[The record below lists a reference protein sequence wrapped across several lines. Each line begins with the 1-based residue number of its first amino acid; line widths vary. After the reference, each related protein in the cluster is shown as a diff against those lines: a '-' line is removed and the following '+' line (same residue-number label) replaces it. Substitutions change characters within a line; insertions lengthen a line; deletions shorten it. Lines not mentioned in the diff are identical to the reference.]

1 MIRKLAVIL
10 IVTVL
15 LSSCVYTWRD
25 DTSAL
30 KHMGKEGSAVITL
43 NTALLRTTDA
53 SSILPSGET
62 MERIDFIALE
72 LTPGNDA
79 YPLALSDWDVTGT
92 VNGRLSSTE
101 VGTLLIWDS
110 GFVRGRNAGQKH
122 YVNKT
127 LGVSAGVP
135 KDGIILF
142 TTSDYDSAYTSLYD
156 SSEIMIEEETAFKME
171 NSYAALYMN
180 SPLTLP
186 SLGFDLPKE
195 TLDKMNR
202 IILYVEDVDESG
214 FSISGEISMEN
225 EQSARTLC
233 TFLRNLLIQEVRR
246 NGEPLDVRALSGIFR
261 YENSVLRISGYE
273 LPFDKMSTLLTKEI

>member
-30 KHMGKEGSAVITL
+30 MHMGKEGSAVITL

-53 SSILPSGET
+53 ASILPSGET

-202 IILYVEDVDESG
+202 IILYV
-214 FSISGEISMEN
+214 
-225 EQSARTLC
+225 TLC

>member
-30 KHMGKEGSAVITL
+30 MHMGKEGSAVITL

-53 SSILPSGET
+53 ASILPSGET

-110 GFVRGRNAGQKH
+110 GFVRGRNADQKH

-156 SSEIMIEEETAFKME
+156 SSEIMIEEETSFKME
-171 NSYAALYMN
+171 NSYASLYMN

-246 NGEPLDVRALSGIFR
+246 SGGKLDVRALSGIFT
-261 YENSVLRISGYE
+261 YEGALLKISGYD
-273 LPFDKMSTLLTKEI
+273 LSYDIVSSMLTKE